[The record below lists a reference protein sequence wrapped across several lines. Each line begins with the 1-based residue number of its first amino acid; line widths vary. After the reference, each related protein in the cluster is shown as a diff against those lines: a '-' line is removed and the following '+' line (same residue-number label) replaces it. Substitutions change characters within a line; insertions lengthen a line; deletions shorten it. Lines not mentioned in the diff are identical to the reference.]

1 MQNRPVVQ
9 SITVHPL
16 RPRFNSSP
24 IRFVPATAFKALSS
38 FSSPLL
44 LLHASTCLR
53 ECVLSKRERERERL
67 KVRVSWSFTQRDV
80 LFELLH
86 FDYSNSARGKRMQ
99 PLRWLNPLPGCYRVS
114 RILEE
119 RVEITSAFC
128 FVVCSTVTTVL
139 MKAECR
145 CFKEKM
151 FRIVS
156 KQFPNF
162 LAV

>member
-24 IRFVPATAFKALSS
+24 VRFVPATAFKALSS
-38 FSSPLL
+38 FSSSMLF
-44 LLHASTCLR
+44 LHASTCLR

-67 KVRVSWSFTQRDV
+67 KVRVSRSFTQRGV

-86 FDYSNSARGKRMQ
+86 FDYLNRARAKRMQ

-139 MKAECR
+139 MKAR
-145 CFKEKM
+145 TSLLQRKD
-151 FRIVS
+151 V
-156 KQFPNF
+156 
-162 LAV
+162 